1 MSNLYIITG
10 PAGVGKST
18 ISKRIAQSR
27 TKSVLIKGDDIY
39 SQVIG
44 GYVSAWKAENHLEL
58 FWKICLTNISI
69 YLEAGFD
76 VVFDYIVTPKVFEQ
90 MKEKFKNHNTKFVV
104 LITNEETL
112 LARDQNRPE
121 DCRMNERCIVL
132 LNNFKNH
139 NFGRDY
145 FLDSSNLSVEE
156 TLREIENSDKF
167 NV

>member
-1 MSNLYIITG
+1 
-10 PAGVGKST
+10 
-18 ISKRIAQSR
+18 
-27 TKSVLIKGDDIY
+27 
-39 SQVIG
+39 
-44 GYVSAWKAENHLEL
+44 
-58 FWKICLTNISI
+58 
-69 YLEAGFD
+69 
-76 VVFDYIVTPKVFEQ
+76 

-156 TLREIENSDKF
+156 TLREIENNDKF